1 MAKITFPVTGHTRIG
16 FWGIEQYTQSGMWW
30 FTLVFGLLGLHH
42 LLFRSPHT
50 WILFLIFNTLTF
62 GYWWLFD
69 LIQLSEGGGIDL
81 NTYGLE
87 TPWGP
92 AGIAQGMFKNYTF
105 KPYVNAPP
113 APGPIILG
121 RPPGQAASVTVPSAP
136 PMPPL
141 APPAPPAPLR
151 RSDV

>member
-1 MAKITFPVTGHTRIG
+1 MAKITFPVTGHTRFG
-16 FWGIEQYTQSGMWW
+16 FWGIQQYTQSGMWW
-30 FTLVFGLLGLHH
+30 FTLVFGFLGLHH

-69 LIQLSEGGGIDL
+69 LIQLSSEGGIDL
-81 NTYGLE
+81 NKYGLE

-92 AGIAQGMFKNYTF
+92 AGIAQGMFKDYIF

-113 APGPIILG
+113 GASAPF
-121 RPPGQAASVTVPSAP
+121 VPSTL
-136 PMPPL
+136 L
-141 APPAPPAPLR
+141 ASAPPAPLASPA
-151 RSDV
+151 RSFVKPAGRSEV